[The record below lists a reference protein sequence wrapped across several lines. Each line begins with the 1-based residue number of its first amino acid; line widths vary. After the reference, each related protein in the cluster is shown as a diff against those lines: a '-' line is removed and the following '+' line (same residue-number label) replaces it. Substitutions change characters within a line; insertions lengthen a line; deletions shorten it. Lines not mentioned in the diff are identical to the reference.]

1 LTSSTNHP
9 SGGSTGAARV
19 ELTPNGNLD
28 LSVVL
33 PVYRCA
39 ECIRPLHGRL
49 TETLQGLGLSYE
61 LIFVDDR
68 SPDGAWQ
75 VLRDLNLVDPRVR
88 AFRLSR
94 NFGQQAA
101 ITAGIGASRGTWTV
115 VMDCDLQ
122 DPPEV
127 IADLYA
133 KAQEGF
139 DIVLGRRR
147 EKKHPFFRLVAARLY
162 FKFLRLFLG
171 VHISGEYGSF
181 SIIAAKV
188 REAFLRVPDR
198 DRHYLPILLWLGF
211 NRASVDYEHAERHA
225 GGSSY
230 SLRSLVK
237 LAVEGVFF
245 QTASLLRWIVYL
257 GFCVALAGALL
268 AIGLIVLALL
278 VNPPPG
284 WTSLAVLLLLVGGFI
299 IVSTGVTGLYI
310 GKIFQQV
317 KNRPLFL
324 IDEELGLTD
333 RAQGVAGS
341 EIPERT
347 FTVK

>member
-1 LTSSTNHP
+1 M
-9 SGGSTGAARV
+9 ARV
-19 ELTPNGNLD
+19 DLTPNGSLD

-33 PVYRCA
+33 PVFRCA
-39 ECIRPLHGRL
+39 ECIRPLHRRL
-49 TETLQGLGLSYE
+49 TETLHRLGVTYE

-75 VLRDLNLVDPRVR
+75 ILRELTVADSRVR
-88 AFRLSR
+88 SLRLSR

-101 ITAGIGASRGTWTV
+101 ITAGIGTSRGTWTV

-122 DPPEV
+122 DPPEFA
-127 IADLYA
+127 ADLYA

-139 DIVLGRRR
+139 DIVLGRRKN
-147 EKKHPFFRLVAARLY
+147 KKHSFFRRLAARLY

-211 NRASVDYEHAERHA
+211 NRASIDYEHGERQA
-225 GGSSY
+225 GESSY
-230 SLRSLVK
+230 SLRSLVR

-268 AIGLIVLALL
+268 AVALIVLAIL

-324 IDEELGLTD
+324 VDEELGLTED
-333 RAQGVAGS
+333 SRRRTSA
-341 EIPERT
+341 ELPERLT
-347 FTVK
+347 R

>member
-1 LTSSTNHP
+1 
-9 SGGSTGAARV
+9 V
-19 ELTPNGNLD
+19 
-28 LSVVL
+28 
-33 PVYRCA
+33 
-39 ECIRPLHGRL
+39 
-49 TETLQGLGLSYE
+49 SYE

-75 VLRDLNLVDPRVR
+75 ILRELTIADPRVR
-88 AFRLSR
+88 ALRLSR

-101 ITAGIGASRGTWTV
+101 ITAGIGASRSTWTV

-122 DPPEV
+122 DPPEFV
-127 IADLYA
+127 ADLYA

-139 DIVLGRRR
+139 DIVLGRRK
-147 EKKHPFFRLVAARLY
+147 EKKHSFFRLLAARLY

-211 NRASVDYEHAERHA
+211 NRASIDYEHGERHA
-225 GGSSY
+225 GKSSY
-230 SLRSLVK
+230 SLRSLVR

-268 AIGLIVLALL
+268 AVALIVLAIL

-284 WTSLAVLLLLVGGFI
+284 WTSLAVLILLVGGFI

-317 KNRPLFL
+317 KNRPLFPV
-324 IDEELGLTD
+324 DEELGLTE
-333 RAQGVAGS
+333 GS
-341 EIPERT
+341 RSLTSAEIPERLT
-347 FTVK
+347 R

>member
-1 LTSSTNHP
+1 V
-9 SGGSTGAARV
+9 ARV
-19 ELTPNGNLD
+19 ELTSTYELD

-39 ECIRPLHGRL
+39 ECIQPLHARL
-49 TETLQGLGLSYE
+49 TATLRTLGLSYE

-75 VLRDLNLVDPRVR
+75 ILRELAGGDPQVR
-88 AFRLSR
+88 AVRLSR

-101 ITAGIGASRGTWTV
+101 ITAGIDASRGAWTV

-133 KAQEGF
+133 KAQQGF
-139 DIVLGRRR
+139 DIVLARRK
-147 EKKHPFFRLVAARLY
+147 EKKHPFFRLLAARLY
-162 FKFLRLFLG
+162 FTFLRLFLG

-188 REAFLRVPDR
+188 RESFLRVPDR

-211 NRASVDYEHAERHA
+211 NRATVDYEHGERHA

-230 SLRSLVK
+230 SLRALVR

-245 QTASLLRWIVYL
+245 QTATLLKWIVYF

-268 AIGLIVLALL
+268 AIALIALAIV

-284 WTSLAVLLLLVGGFI
+284 WTSLAVLILLVGGFI

-324 IDEELGLTD
+324 IDEEISLTEGP
-333 RAQGVAGS
+333 QKVTS
-341 EIPERT
+341 TEFPERLSR
-347 FTVK
+347 

>member
-1 LTSSTNHP
+1 M
-9 SGGSTGAARV
+9 R
-19 ELTPNGNLD
+19 
-28 LSVVL
+28 
-33 PVYRCA
+33 
-39 ECIRPLHGRL
+39 
-49 TETLQGLGLSYE
+49 TLNEIGVSYE

-75 VLRDLNLVDPRVR
+75 ILRELTVADSSVR
-88 AFRLSR
+88 ALRLSR

-101 ITAGIGASRGTWTV
+101 ITAGIGASRGSWTV

-122 DPPEV
+122 DPPEFV
-127 IADLYA
+127 AELYA
-133 KAQEGF
+133 KSQEGF
-139 DIVLGRRR
+139 DIVLGRRK
-147 EKKHPFFRLVAARLY
+147 EKKHSLFRLLAARLY

-181 SIIAAKV
+181 SIMAAKV

-211 NRASVDYEHAERHA
+211 NRASVDYEHGERHA
-225 GGSSY
+225 GKSSY
-230 SLRSLVK
+230 SLRSLVR

-257 GFCVALAGALL
+257 GFCVALAGSLL
-268 AIGLIVLALL
+268 AVALIVLAIV

-284 WTSLAVLLLLVGGFI
+284 WTSLAVLILLVGGFI

-324 IDEELGLTD
+324 IDEELGPAEGGRSTTGAEA
-333 RAQGVAGS
+333 R
-341 EIPERT
+341 
-347 FTVK
+347 

>member
-1 LTSSTNHP
+1 M
-9 SGGSTGAARV
+9 
-19 ELTPNGNLD
+19 
-28 LSVVL
+28 
-33 PVYRCA
+33 
-39 ECIRPLHGRL
+39 
-49 TETLQGLGLSYE
+49 
-61 LIFVDDR
+61 DDR
-68 SPDGAWQ
+68 SPDDAWPI
-75 VLRDLNLVDPRVR
+75 LRELAAADPGVR
-88 AFRLSR
+88 ALRLSR

-101 ITAGIGASRGTWTV
+101 ITAGIGASRGRWTV

-127 IADLYA
+127 VADLYA
-133 KAQEGF
+133 KSQEGF
-139 DIVLGRRR
+139 DIVLGRRKQ
-147 EKKHPFFRLVAARLY
+147 KKHSFFRLLAARLY

-181 SIIAAKV
+181 SIISAQV

-211 NRASVDYEHAERHA
+211 NRASIDYEHGERHA
-225 GGSSY
+225 GKSSY
-230 SLRSLVK
+230 SLRALVR

-245 QTASLLRWIVYL
+245 QTASLLKWIVYF
-257 GFCVALAGALL
+257 GFGIALAGALL
-268 AIGLIVLALL
+268 AVALIVLAIV

-284 WTSLAVLLLLVGGFI
+284 WTSLAVLVLLVGGFI

-324 IDEELGLTD
+324 IDEELGSTETSH
-333 RAQGVAGS
+333 GVTGS
-341 EIPERT
+341 EISERLPR
-347 FTVK
+347 

>member
-1 LTSSTNHP
+1 
-9 SGGSTGAARV
+9 
-19 ELTPNGNLD
+19 
-28 LSVVL
+28 
-33 PVYRCA
+33 
-39 ECIRPLHGRL
+39 
-49 TETLQGLGLSYE
+49 
-61 LIFVDDR
+61 VDDR

-75 VLRDLNLVDPRVR
+75 ILRELTVADPGVR
-88 AFRLSR
+88 ALRLSR

-127 IADLYA
+127 VADLYA
-133 KAQEGF
+133 KSQEGF
-139 DIVLGRRR
+139 DIVLGRRK
-147 EKKHPFFRLVAARLY
+147 EKKHSFFRLLAARLY

-211 NRASVDYEHAERHA
+211 NRASIDYEHGERHA
-225 GGSSY
+225 GTSSY
-230 SLRSLVK
+230 SLRSLVR

-245 QTASLLRWIVYL
+245 QTASLLRWIVYF
-257 GFCVALAGALL
+257 GFGIALAGALL
-268 AIGLIVLALL
+268 AVALIVLAVF

-284 WTSLAVLLLLVGGFI
+284 WTSLAVLVLLVGGFI

-317 KNRPLFL
+317 KNRPLYL
-324 IDEELGLTD
+324 IDEELGLTETSH
-333 RAQGVAGS
+333 GVTGS
-341 EIPERT
+341 KISERLSR
-347 FTVK
+347 

>member
-1 LTSSTNHP
+1 M
-9 SGGSTGAARV
+9 
-19 ELTPNGNLD
+19 
-28 LSVVL
+28 
-33 PVYRCA
+33 
-39 ECIRPLHGRL
+39 
-49 TETLQGLGLSYE
+49 
-61 LIFVDDR
+61 DDR

-75 VLRDLNLVDPRVR
+75 ILRELTIADPRVR
-88 AFRLSR
+88 ALRLSR

-101 ITAGIGASRGTWTV
+101 ITAGIGASRSTWTV

-122 DPPEV
+122 DPPEFV
-127 IADLYA
+127 ADLYA

-139 DIVLGRRR
+139 DIVLGRRK
-147 EKKHPFFRLVAARLY
+147 EKKHSFFRLLAARLY
-162 FKFLRLFLG
+162 FRFLRLFLG

-211 NRASVDYEHAERHA
+211 NRASIDYEHGERHA
-225 GGSSY
+225 GKSSY
-230 SLRSLVK
+230 SLRSLVR

-268 AIGLIVLALL
+268 AVALIVLAIL

-284 WTSLAVLLLLVGGFI
+284 WTSLAVLILLVGGFI

-324 IDEELGLTD
+324 VDEELGLTE
-333 RAQGVAGS
+333 GS
-341 EIPERT
+341 RSLTSAEIPERLT
-347 FTVK
+347 R

>member
-1 LTSSTNHP
+1 
-9 SGGSTGAARV
+9 V
-19 ELTPNGNLD
+19 
-28 LSVVL
+28 
-33 PVYRCA
+33 
-39 ECIRPLHGRL
+39 
-49 TETLQGLGLSYE
+49 SYE

-75 VLRDLNLVDPRVR
+75 ILRELTIADPRVR
-88 AFRLSR
+88 ALRLSR

-101 ITAGIGASRGTWTV
+101 ITAGIGASRSTWTV

-122 DPPEV
+122 DPPEFV
-127 IADLYA
+127 ADLYA

-139 DIVLGRRR
+139 DIVLGRRK
-147 EKKHPFFRLVAARLY
+147 EKKHSFFRLLAARLY

-211 NRASVDYEHAERHA
+211 NRASIDYEHGERHA
-225 GGSSY
+225 GKSSY
-230 SLRSLVK
+230 SLRSLVR

-268 AIGLIVLALL
+268 AVALIVLAIL

-284 WTSLAVLLLLVGGFI
+284 WTSLAVLILLVGGFI

-324 IDEELGLTD
+324 VDEELGLTE
-333 RAQGVAGS
+333 GS
-341 EIPERT
+341 RSLTSAEIPERLT
-347 FTVK
+347 R

>member
-1 LTSSTNHP
+1 M
-9 SGGSTGAARV
+9 
-19 ELTPNGNLD
+19 
-28 LSVVL
+28 
-33 PVYRCA
+33 
-39 ECIRPLHGRL
+39 
-49 TETLQGLGLSYE
+49 SYE

-75 VLRDLNLVDPRVR
+75 ILRELTIADPRVR
-88 AFRLSR
+88 ALRLSR

-101 ITAGIGASRGTWTV
+101 ITAGIGASRSTWTV

-122 DPPEV
+122 DPPEFV
-127 IADLYA
+127 ADLYA

-139 DIVLGRRR
+139 DIVLGRRK
-147 EKKHPFFRLVAARLY
+147 EKKHSFFRLLAARLY

-211 NRASVDYEHAERHA
+211 NRASIDYEHGERHA
-225 GGSSY
+225 GKSSY
-230 SLRSLVK
+230 SLRSLVR

-268 AIGLIVLALL
+268 AVALIVLAIL

-284 WTSLAVLLLLVGGFI
+284 WTSLAVLILLVGGFI

-324 IDEELGLTD
+324 VDEELGLTE
-333 RAQGVAGS
+333 GS
-341 EIPERT
+341 RSLTSAEIPERLT
-347 FTVK
+347 R

>member
-1 LTSSTNHP
+1 L
-9 SGGSTGAARV
+9 SGLDG
-19 ELTPNGNLD
+19 ELD

-39 ECIRPLHGRL
+39 ECIEPLHGRL
-49 TETLQGLGLSYE
+49 TETLRTLSLSYE

-75 VLRDLNLVDPRVR
+75 VLRGIALADPGVR
-88 AFRLSR
+88 ALRLSR

-101 ITAGIGASRGTWTV
+101 ITAGIGASRGMWTV

-122 DPPEV
+122 DPPEL

-133 KAQEGF
+133 KTQEGF
-139 DIVLGRRR
+139 DIVLGRRKQ
-147 EKKHPFFRLVAARLY
+147 KKHSFVRLLAARLY
-162 FKFLRLFLG
+162 FKFIKLFLG
-171 VHISGEYGSF
+171 VQISGEYGSF

-188 REAFLRVPDR
+188 RDAFLRVPDR

-211 NRASVDYEHAERHA
+211 NRASIDYEHGERHA

-230 SLRSLVK
+230 SLKALVR

-245 QTASLLRWIVYL
+245 QTATLLRWIVYL
-257 GFCVALAGALL
+257 GFCVALAGTLL
-268 AIGLIVLALL
+268 AIALIVLAIV

-324 IDEELGLTD
+324 IDEELGQTNGPHSVPD
-333 RAQGVAGS
+333 S
-341 EIPERT
+341 EIRERLSS
-347 FTVK
+347 

>member
-1 LTSSTNHP
+1 M
-9 SGGSTGAARV
+9 
-19 ELTPNGNLD
+19 
-28 LSVVL
+28 
-33 PVYRCA
+33 
-39 ECIRPLHGRL
+39 
-49 TETLQGLGLSYE
+49 SYE

-75 VLRDLNLVDPRVR
+75 ILRELTIAAPRVR
-88 AFRLSR
+88 ALRLSR

-101 ITAGIGASRGTWTV
+101 ITAGIGASRSTWTV

-122 DPPEV
+122 DPPEFV
-127 IADLYA
+127 ADLYA

-139 DIVLGRRR
+139 DIVLGRRK
-147 EKKHPFFRLVAARLY
+147 EKKHSFFRLLAARLY

-211 NRASVDYEHAERHA
+211 NRASIDYEHGERHA
-225 GGSSY
+225 GKSSY
-230 SLRSLVK
+230 SLRSLVR

-268 AIGLIVLALL
+268 AVALIVLAIL

-284 WTSLAVLLLLVGGFI
+284 WTSLAVLILLVGGFI

-324 IDEELGLTD
+324 VDEELGLTE
-333 RAQGVAGS
+333 GS
-341 EIPERT
+341 RSLTSAEIPERLT
-347 FTVK
+347 R

>member
-1 LTSSTNHP
+1 M
-9 SGGSTGAARV
+9 
-19 ELTPNGNLD
+19 
-28 LSVVL
+28 
-33 PVYRCA
+33 
-39 ECIRPLHGRL
+39 
-49 TETLQGLGLSYE
+49 
-61 LIFVDDR
+61 DDR

-75 VLRDLNLVDPRVR
+75 ILRELTADDSHVR
-88 AFRLSR
+88 ALRLSR

-101 ITAGIGASRGTWTV
+101 ITAGIAASQSSWTV

-122 DPPEV
+122 DPPEFV
-127 IADLYA
+127 ADLYA
-133 KAQEGF
+133 KSQEGF

-147 EKKHPFFRLVAARLY
+147 EKKHSLFRLLAARVY

-181 SIIAAKV
+181 SIMAAKV

-211 NRASVDYEHAERHA
+211 NRASIDYEHGERHA
-225 GGSSY
+225 GQSSY
-230 SLRSLVK
+230 SLRSLVR

-257 GFCVALAGALL
+257 GFCVASAGAML
-268 AIGLIVLALL
+268 AIALIVLAIV

-284 WTSLAVLLLLVGGFI
+284 WTSLAVLILLVGGFI

-324 IDEELGLTD
+324 VDEELGP
-333 RAQGVAGS
+333 AEGA
-341 EIPERT
+341 RT
-347 FTVK
+347 E

>member
-1 LTSSTNHP
+1 MARAELTS
-9 SGGSTGAARV
+9 
-19 ELTPNGNLD
+19 NGELD

-39 ECIRPLHGRL
+39 DCLRPLHGRL
-49 TETLQGLGLSYE
+49 TETLRGLGLAYE

-75 VLRDLNLVDPRVR
+75 VIREIALADPGVR
-88 AFRLSR
+88 ALRLSR

-101 ITAGIGASRGTWTV
+101 ITAGIAASSGTWTV

-122 DPPEV
+122 DPPEM

-133 KAQEGF
+133 KTQEGF
-139 DIVLGRRR
+139 DIVLGRRKA
-147 EKKHPFFRLVAARLY
+147 KKHSFSRLLAARLY
-162 FKFLRLFLG
+162 FKFMRLFLG

-211 NRASVDYEHAERHA
+211 NRTSVDYEHGERHA
-225 GGSSY
+225 GRSSY
-230 SLRSLVK
+230 SLRALVS

-245 QTASLLRWIVYL
+245 QTATLLRWIVYL
-257 GFCVALAGALL
+257 GFCLALAGALL
-268 AIGLIVLALL
+268 AVALIVLAIV

-284 WTSLAVLLLLVGGFI
+284 WTSLAVLQLLVGGFI

-324 IDEELGLTD
+324 IDEELGLTEGTPSVTGD
-333 RAQGVAGS
+333 
-341 EIPERT
+341 EIPERLSR
-347 FTVK
+347 

>member
-1 LTSSTNHP
+1 V
-9 SGGSTGAARV
+9 ARV
-19 ELTPNGNLD
+19 ELTSTSEPD

-33 PVYRCA
+33 PVFRCA
-39 ECIRPLHGRL
+39 ECIQPLHGRL
-49 TETLQGLGLSYE
+49 TETLRGLGLSYE

-75 VLRDLNLVDPRVR
+75 VIREIALADPGVR
-88 AFRLSR
+88 ALRLSR

-122 DPPEV
+122 DPPEL

-133 KAQEGF
+133 KTQEGF
-139 DIVLGRRR
+139 DIVLGRRKQ
-147 EKKHPFFRLVAARLY
+147 KKHSFVRLLAARLY
-162 FKFLRLFLG
+162 FKFIRLFLG

-181 SIIAAKV
+181 SMIAAKV

-211 NRASVDYEHAERHA
+211 NRTSVDYEHGERHA

-230 SLRSLVK
+230 SLPALMR

-245 QTASLLRWIVYL
+245 QTATLLRWIVYL
-257 GFCVALAGALL
+257 GFCVALAGTLL
-268 AIGLIVLALL
+268 AIALIVLAI
-278 VNPPPG
+278 VVDPPPG

-324 IDEELGLTD
+324 IDEELGQTE
-333 RAQGVAGS
+333 GPHSVTGT
-341 EIPERT
+341 EIPERLSR
-347 FTVK
+347 

>member
-1 LTSSTNHP
+1 
-9 SGGSTGAARV
+9 V
-19 ELTPNGNLD
+19 
-28 LSVVL
+28 
-33 PVYRCA
+33 
-39 ECIRPLHGRL
+39 
-49 TETLQGLGLSYE
+49 SYE

-75 VLRDLNLVDPRVR
+75 ILRELTVADSHVR
-88 AFRLSR
+88 ALRLSR

-101 ITAGIGASRGTWTV
+101 ITAGIAAGRGSWTV

-122 DPPEV
+122 DPPEFV
-127 IADLYA
+127 AELYA
-133 KAQEGF
+133 KSQEGF
-139 DIVLGRRR
+139 DIVLGRRK
-147 EKKHPFFRLVAARLY
+147 EKKQPFLRLLAARLY

-181 SIIAAKV
+181 SIMAAKV

-211 NRASVDYEHAERHA
+211 NRASVDYEHGERHA
-225 GGSSY
+225 GESSY
-230 SLRSLVK
+230 SLRSLVR

-268 AIGLIVLALL
+268 AVALIVLAIV

-284 WTSLAVLLLLVGGFI
+284 WTSLAVLILLVGGFI

-324 IDEELGLTD
+324 VDEELG
-333 RAQGVAGS
+333 RAEGARSTTGA
-341 EIPERT
+341 ETR
-347 FTVK
+347 

>member
-1 LTSSTNHP
+1 
-9 SGGSTGAARV
+9 V
-19 ELTPNGNLD
+19 
-28 LSVVL
+28 
-33 PVYRCA
+33 
-39 ECIRPLHGRL
+39 
-49 TETLQGLGLSYE
+49 SYE

-75 VLRDLNLVDPRVR
+75 ILRELTIADPRVR
-88 AFRLSR
+88 ALRLSR

-101 ITAGIGASRGTWTV
+101 ITAGIGASRSTWTV

-122 DPPEV
+122 DPPEFV
-127 IADLYA
+127 ADLYA

-139 DIVLGRRR
+139 DIVLGRRK
-147 EKKHPFFRLVAARLY
+147 EKKHSFFRLLAARLY
-162 FKFLRLFLG
+162 FRFLRLFLG

-211 NRASVDYEHAERHA
+211 NRASIDYEHGERHA
-225 GGSSY
+225 GKSSY
-230 SLRSLVK
+230 SLRSLVR

-268 AIGLIVLALL
+268 AVALIVLAIL

-284 WTSLAVLLLLVGGFI
+284 WTSLAVLILLVGGFI

-324 IDEELGLTD
+324 VDEELGLTE
-333 RAQGVAGS
+333 GS
-341 EIPERT
+341 RSLTSAEIPERLT
-347 FTVK
+347 R